1 MSKQNSLL
9 GLKIMDVLRENT
21 NINHGLSQQ
30 EIVELLEDEYETEVD
45 RKTVGRNLKLLL
57 EYDDERH
64 IGYETVKRMQ
74 NGKENP
80 FRTNFYYKSDFEIGE
95 MQVVLDSILSN
106 RHISM
111 KHTKDLIE
119 RICGNHKE
127 FKRQRIRSI
136 AFYDTYYK
144 RDIQDLFLNLEKILD
159 AIEDKKD
166 ISICVCEYDEKLKLI
181 EGQHLRVSPV
191 RLFMY
196 EQTYY
201 LLAIRDTASVKSDT
215 GLARKIDIFRVE
227 DLKVREMYD
236 GKNKAEEEF
245 RKLSPGTDFAKLLE
259 KFPYMEMTGSKK
271 IEAMTFV
278 VPKSRLKDVVT
289 RFGNRIRV
297 KVVPDSVWWDSPV
310 HKGKMVRVTVQTT
323 RQAMQRFMNE
333 HRTHLYMIEPWQLN
347 RNELEEM
354 KRDAFVRAVVDQ
366 ALTDEERKKVLQ
378 RTPNVYSLL
387 QEEMSRSKTLT
398 PEEKDELGRLV
409 RKMLNM
415 KQDVNKRSYLKDNT
429 KRTTLAARENN
440 KPGKKN

>member
-1 MSKQNSLL
+1 M
-9 GLKIMDVLRENT
+9 
-21 NINHGLSQQ
+21 SQQ
-30 EIVELLEDEYETEVD
+30 EIVDLLEEDYETEVD

-127 FKRQRIRSI
+127 FKRQWIRSI

-166 ISICVCEYDEKLKLI
+166 ISICVCEFDESLKPV
-181 EGQHLRVSPV
+181 EGLKLRVSPV
-191 RLFMY
+191 QLFMY
-196 EQTYY
+196 EQAYY
-201 LLAIRDTASVKSDT
+201 LLAIRDTTFPNHDS
-215 GLARKIDIFRVE
+215 GLARKIEIFRVE
-227 DLKVREMYD
+227 DLKVGDKFD
-236 GKNKAEEEF
+236 GKNKAKEEF
-245 RKLSPGTDFAKLLE
+245 GKLSPGTDFAKLLE

-333 HRTHLYMIEPWQLN
+333 HRTHLYMIKPWQLN
-347 RNELEEM
+347 RNELEEK
-354 KRDAFVRAVVDQ
+354 KRQVFVNAVVDQ
-366 ALTDEERKKVLQ
+366 ALTDKEREEILQ
-378 RTPNVYSLL
+378 KAPSVYHLFR
-387 QEEMSRSKTLT
+387 EEMSRSKTLT

-415 KQDVNKRSYLKDNT
+415 KQDVNKRDYLIDN
-429 KRTTLAARENN
+429 E
-440 KPGKKN
+440 KKNCSGSTRK